1 MNESSHSD
9 NALRTGPLHEAVGLS
24 ASASQDELD
33 RAIDSIPNT
42 DPLSETVKVL
52 GDPEKRKSYEDLVF
66 QARIRE
72 PFQVL
77 PEHVERLA
85 EFAAFTGISVHAVP
99 GQPQTYT
106 ASILSDSGADA
117 GGDSRGIQASPPQRG
132 KEHARPA
139 VPTDHPTASTVSK
152 FTDATKTSLSLQ
164 IMAGLTLVGFLTF
177 LAWMTAPRPTPP
189 TPEEQARHAVQE
201 TLDVAGN
208 ELRYLRDQRQALD
221 LAAHSIIGNTHA
233 WHKVNEEPPPMAV
246 AQWIKER
253 NDVNNAVLFAYNRI
267 AEFRHELDVTEIELS
282 TEYERIARTLSTGTA
297 IELQPAADGVAQRAR
312 HAAQQTKEYIR
323 ELQDLGRAP

>member
-1 MNESSHSD
+1 
-9 NALRTGPLHEAVGLS
+9 
-24 ASASQDELD
+24 
-33 RAIDSIPNT
+33 
-42 DPLSETVKVL
+42 
-52 GDPEKRKSYEDLVF
+52 
-66 QARIRE
+66 
-72 PFQVL
+72 
-77 PEHVERLA
+77 
-85 EFAAFTGISVHAVP
+85 
-99 GQPQTYT
+99 
-106 ASILSDSGADA
+106 
-117 GGDSRGIQASPPQRG
+117 
-132 KEHARPA
+132 
-139 VPTDHPTASTVSK
+139 VSK

-323 ELQDLGRAP
+323 ELQRPRTSTVRTMKMPSTRLSWIMLLMIFAPCTFGQDRGGREQRQIELYQEALRSAADQLSVSPTDPTAVDVAALGQYALAQLGRAANPAATDARDRFASGLYKSADRFSRKLAETLTNDVGALDWQQRRGSARIP